1 MSYTTRLFR
10 TCQLLVQLT
19 LKDKRCPPFLATA
32 KIRYT
37 RFRRPSSIA
46 KFLHIARKRRRTH
59 REPRQHCHLGKKLG
73 HAKKRSGFTGS
84 NGRRQ
89 DMTTTSETAMRR
101 RMPSDSNSGA
111 LNLRVPSALGN
122 RCDAHVFAPLSAPD
136 RRISAFS
143 PRRSQPRS
151 LSGVEEGPRTISCPC
166 GECNQVLWLSVWCS
180 MPCPYVVGPRAPSAA
195 RRPRAK
201 PWLQTASTP
210 CLRSAVPPG

>member
-1 MSYTTRLFR
+1 MR
-10 TCQLLVQLT
+10 
-19 LKDKRCPPFLATA
+19 
-32 KIRYT
+32 
-37 RFRRPSSIA
+37 
-46 KFLHIARKRRRTH
+46 
-59 REPRQHCHLGKKLG
+59 
-73 HAKKRSGFTGS
+73 AKKRSGFTGS

-180 MPCPYVVGPRAPSAA
+180 MPCPYVVVCTCTIRLEKSYMYVPI
-195 RRPRAK
+195 
-201 PWLQTASTP
+201 
-210 CLRSAVPPG
+210 AVRGKKLKELCSSLCGIDYNAILSS